1 MKCNVKDSL
10 KRQICQEIAET
21 LDEQRIVWELLTI
34 VVLHDEF
41 GLGQER
47 LERYGKAMQKM
58 YDEFTNE
65 SRATDNPHRRG
76 EKKMSN
82 MDTAVIR
89 ILRALKSNKIDY
101 HPILDIVD
109 MKIDGVSM
117 DDMLDKMEV

>member
-1 MKCNVKDSL
+1 
-10 KRQICQEIAET
+10 
-21 LDEQRIVWELLTI
+21 
-34 VVLHDEF
+34 
-41 GLGQER
+41 
-47 LERYGKAMQKM
+47 M
-58 YDEFTNE
+58 YDEFTKE

-89 ILRALKSNKIDY
+89 ILKALKSNNIDY